1 MVTPQDPVA
10 ADLETY
16 LTAAAVAAGDIPPEV
31 AEYVAAGCHDDP
43 IGGPFPGA
51 RWEIADDGAAVWAMA
66 RLAEAA
72 AQLARIDALY
82 LRKKVALDDWRDV
95 AGGRHTR
102 TATFMTGRLT
112 GYALARRAADPK
124 AKTLD
129 LPDGKVTTRA
139 PSKPWKVTVTD
150 GPALLEWAVADGRD
164 EYIRP
169 ALRPVSELPVEVV
182 EKDGELRVF
191 DPDGEVVPGLTAVPT
206 ELSATVAPVV
216 PS

>member
-10 ADLETY
+10 DALERH
-16 LTAAAVAAGDIPPEV
+16 LTAAAVTAGDIPPEV

-51 RWEIADDGAAVWAMA
+51 RWEITDDGAAVWAMA

-82 LRKKVALDDWRDV
+82 RRKRFALDDWRDV

-129 LPDGKVTTRA
+129 LPDGRVTTRA

-150 GPALLEWAVADGRD
+150 APALLEWAVADGRD
-164 EYIRP
+164 DFLRP
-169 ALRPVSELPVEVV
+169 ALRPTQSLPVEVV
-182 EKDGELRVF
+182 DKDGELRVV
-191 DPDGEVVPGLTAVPT
+191 DADGEIIPGLAAEPTAP
-206 ELSATVAPVV
+206 SATCAPVV